1 MRKDVLPNGLFR
13 SFRIFLYVEIV
24 FYSNRDELRRTRILS
39 DWCEGLIER
48 DSLDMERFGDMLV
61 KVKAKRNISSFQ

>member
-24 FYSNRDELRRTRILS
+24 FYSNRVTKVESFIGWVRRINRKGFVGYGEI
-39 DWCEGLIER
+39 
-48 DSLDMERFGDMLV
+48 FGDMLV